1 MTRKMTKRTQCTWHG
16 PVNHLYPGHALCI
29 VIYGTCVA
37 SWRYIDKSALHWYGV
52 HYFWPIGRHR
62 NRRCGACRWS
72 AIDSHEIISQAWRYG
87 SLSSRRSTKFQG
99 ACFLCIGSSC
109 PERNILAKWCLGH
122 LNSLSQ
128 IWHYHFFI
136 TYFIP
141 GYQT

>member
-1 MTRKMTKRTQCTWHG
+1 MTRKMTKRITQCTWHG

-37 SWRYIDKSALHWYGV
+37 SDKSALHWYGV

-99 ACFLCIGSSC
+99 ACFLCDWANDDAI
-109 PERNILAKWCLGH
+109 I
-122 LNSLSQ
+122 
-128 IWHYHFFI
+128 IIYVYHFTTWI
-136 TYFIP
+136 YVIIKETCKAWVIYIL
-141 GYQT
+141 TEMCSLKC